1 MPHRDSLQLPVACLL
16 ATIATVSLLYSGH
29 FGKELIAEIAILAI
43 FAMSLD
49 LLVGGIGLVSLGHA
63 GFLAIGAY
71 ATAAATTL
79 WGWPPI
85 ASFAMSV
92 VLSAIIAAVVG
103 VLAIRLSG
111 VFFIMITL
119 AIGQMFYAYFFKAQ
133 AFGGD
138 DGMAGTPRVDLS
150 FLGIDS
156 SDPTVFSAILIV
168 ITAAIYLFLLL
179 IKQSPFGMTLSA
191 IRQNESRMSSL
202 GCPVQR
208 YKLVT
213 FITASAI
220 ASLAGSLMA
229 QHTGFVSP
237 DLAFWTVSGQV
248 LIIVIIGGSG
258 SLIGPVAAAA
268 LFILLRNVLNDGLFW
283 EKLSLPSEISNHWQL
298 FMGIFFIAI
307 VLLTK
312 NGLYGCLAWT
322 MERLTFRQRRPR

>member
-16 ATIATVSLLYSGH
+16 TVIATVSLLFSGH

-49 LLVGGIGLVSLGHA
+49 LLVGGTGLVSLGHA

-85 ASFAMSV
+85 AGFVMSV
-92 VLSAIIAAVVG
+92 VLSAIIAAAVG
-103 VLAIRLSG
+103 FLAIRLSG

-138 DGMAGTPRVDLS
+138 DGMAGTPRVNLS
-150 FLGIDS
+150 LIGIDT

-191 IRQNESRMSSL
+191 IRQNEARMSSL
-202 GCPVQR
+202 GCPVPR
-208 YKLVT
+208 YKLVA

-283 EKLSLPSEISNHWQL
+283 EKLYLPSEIANHWQL

-312 NGLYGCLAWT
+312 NGLYGCLTWT
-322 MERLTFRQRRPR
+322 LERLNFRQRRPR